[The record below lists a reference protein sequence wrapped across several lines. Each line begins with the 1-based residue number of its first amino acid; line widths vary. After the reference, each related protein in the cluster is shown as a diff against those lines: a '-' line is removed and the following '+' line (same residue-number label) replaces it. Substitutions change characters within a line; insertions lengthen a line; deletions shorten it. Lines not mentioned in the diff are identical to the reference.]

1 MPQCKNSY
9 LKWNSQT
16 SESNTNAHMK
26 SVDPWETSLLL
37 SKFNVDNLSFHKYIP
52 TLVHSYALQ
61 PPCAFQLFILVNVQ
75 LTGEITYI
83 DFLLELSGSKIYSAY
98 LIHIISWKEWRDPAI
113 NSHFYCVPLQN
124 HRVLHFSFPGVY
136 LIA

>member
-26 SVDPWETSLLL
+26 SVDPRETSLLL

-52 TLVHSYALQ
+52 ALVHSYALQ
-61 PPCAFQLFILVNVQ
+61 PLCAFQLLALVSVQ
-75 LTGEITYI
+75 I
-83 DFLLELSGSKIYSAY
+83 
-98 LIHIISWKEWRDPAI
+98 
-113 NSHFYCVPLQN
+113 
-124 HRVLHFSFPGVY
+124 PG
-136 LIA
+136 